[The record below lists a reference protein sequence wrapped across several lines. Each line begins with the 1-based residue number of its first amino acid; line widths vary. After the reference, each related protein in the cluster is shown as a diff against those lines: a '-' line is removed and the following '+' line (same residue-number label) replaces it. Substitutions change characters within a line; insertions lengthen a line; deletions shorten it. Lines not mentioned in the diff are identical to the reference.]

1 MTDQKSMILGVMG
14 TGAVTLDTLLVKV
27 KKKQPNIKRDT
38 LRGRLS
44 ELRQNN
50 QIIKQ
55 DNGFK
60 KIV

>member
-1 MTDQKSMILGVMG
+1 MTDQKSMILDVMG
-14 TGAVTLDTLLVKV
+14 NGTVTLDTLLNKV

-44 ELRQNN
+44 ELKRDN
-50 QIIKQ
+50 QVSKHN
-55 DNGFK
+55 DGFR

>member
-1 MTDQKSMILGVMG
+1 MTDQKSMILDVTGNG
-14 TGAVTLDTLLVKV
+14 TVTLDTLLTKV

-44 ELRQNN
+44 ELRQDN

-55 DNGFK
+55 ANGFR
-60 KIV
+60 KII